1 MQLAGAA
8 RRGVARSRG
17 ARALLA
23 ACTDFLDNYSRLRRS
38 EAIIIADSFRN
49 YKFLGD
55 LPRRDAQR
63 KTVGASEPKGRSSPR
78 RAREMDRTERAS
90 ERKQDEERRLGRGQE
105 TIGAVVLYVETLI
118 GVTCSETSYRRVA
131 LIFRGSYMPVGV
143 EGPGERGKGGG

>member
-8 RRGVARSRG
+8 RSRG
-17 ARALLA
+17 ARTLLA

-78 RAREMDRTERAS
+78 RARETERTERAS
-90 ERKQDEERRLGRGQE
+90 ERAKARRGGEKAGTRAGDDRGGCA
-105 TIGAVVLYVETLI
+105 I
-118 GVTCSETSYRRVA
+118 
-131 LIFRGSYMPVGV
+131 RGNVNWGDLL
-143 EGPGERGKGGG
+143 RN